1 MPTRRRR
8 TLRLAIMTDGD
19 PTYKGL
25 IGGSRRRAA
34 SRGPLP
40 PLGHTGGVPPG
51 PDHPP
56 TAAVPPALRLES
68 WRSRAVL
75 GVVLVAMAAG
85 FGQFGVVAALGDVAR
100 TFGRMG
106 HEATLADQAG
116 LSGTVLGAGL
126 GVIRLASLLALPLAG
141 LADRF
146 GRRPMLL
153 ATVTAGLVV
162 TVVSAAS
169 PGYWWFVAV
178 FALGRPLLSAANALA
193 QVVAAEQTSSH
204 DRARAVALVTAGYGV
219 GAGMT
224 AIVHSLAS
232 STLGFRGTVALALVP
247 LALVPVIAR
256 WVTEPD
262 RFAVA
267 EAARDR
273 PTPVLG
279 AVGPRFRRRLL
290 VLVALAFAVAMMTG
304 PANTFVFLYAQNVRH
319 LSGGVT
325 AAMVAA
331 AGVTGLAGLLAGR
344 WLADRVGR
352 RPTGALGT
360 VGIALAAALAYS
372 GSSAALAVGYVV
384 GVLAGGVLAP
394 AIGSLVNELFPTEV
408 RASVAGWF
416 LVAGVVGA
424 SVGLVAFGTVADAGQ
439 RFGLAA
445 LVTVLPFG
453 LSAALFWCVPET
465 RGREPEELW
474 PAG

>member
-1 MPTRRRR
+1 MRTQ
-8 TLRLAIMTDGD
+8 TLRMAIMTDGD
-19 PTYKGL
+19 SADKGH
-25 IGGSRRRAA
+25 IGGSRPRIGRRGLTA
-34 SRGPLP
+34 PLR
-40 PLGHTGGVPPG
+40 HTGGVPPG
-51 PDHPP
+51 PDHLP
-56 TAAVPPALRLES
+56 TGAVMPGLRLES

-75 GVVLVAMAAG
+75 GVVLVSMAAG

-100 TFGRMG
+100 AFGRIG
-106 HEATLADQAG
+106 DQATLADQAG

-126 GVIRLASLLALPLAG
+126 GIIRLASLLALPLTG
-141 LADRF
+141 LADRL
-146 GRRPMLL
+146 GRRPLLL
-153 ATVTAGLVV
+153 ATVSAGLVV

-178 FALGRPLLSAANALA
+178 FALGRPLLSAASALS

-204 DRARAVALVTAGYGV
+204 DRARAVALVTAGYGI
-219 GAGMT
+219 GAGLT

-247 LALVPVIAR
+247 LALVPVVAR

-267 EAARDR
+267 DAARDH

-279 AVGPRFRRRLL
+279 AVGPRFRARLL

-319 LSGGVT
+319 LSGAVT
-325 AAMVAA
+325 ASMVLA
-331 AGVTGLAGLLAGR
+331 AGVTGLVGLLVGR
-344 WLADRVGR
+344 WMADRVGR

-372 GSSAALAVGYVV
+372 GSRTALAVGYVL
-384 GVLAGGVLAP
+384 GVLAGSLLAP
-394 AIGSLVNELFPTEV
+394 AVGSLVNELFPTEV

-424 SVGLVAFGTVADAGQ
+424 SVGLVAFGAVADAGD

-453 LSAALFWCVPET
+453 LGAALFWCVPET

-474 PAG
+474 PSG